1 MCRTFTFDYV
11 RGRNNPVMKDK
22 SVRNCIEERT
32 EENDVF
38 FYDKLCENISK
49 IAVVERIGALQS
61 ILNCLIA
68 LRDIGNIV
76 NTMMPSKIPYE
87 LPTCQDCIKN
97 YHIGM
102 CDLIKYHC
110 EFFLPEDK
118 NKFNDSL
125 EELLQLDYSQKESW
139 QNLINIRKGILITI
153 GIDIKINTSVGL
165 FALKNK
171 K

>member
-1 MCRTFTFDYV
+1 MCRTFSFDYV

-22 SVRNCIEERT
+22 SVRNCNSYKC

-38 FYDKLCENISK
+38 FYDQLCKKISY
-49 IAVVERIGALQS
+49 IDDQERVKALHS
-61 ILNCLIA
+61 INDCLIA

-76 NTMMPSKIPYE
+76 CTMIPSTIPTE
-87 LPTCQDCIKN
+87 LPSCLTCIKDYN
-97 YHIGM
+97 VGL

-110 EFFLPEDK
+110 EFVLPEDK
-118 NKFNDSL
+118 NKFDEFLDEILNLDFSKKDSW
-125 EELLQLDYSQKESW
+125 EK
-139 QNLINIRKGILITI
+139 LIEIRKGILITI
-153 GIDIKINTSVGL
+153 GIDIKINNSVGL